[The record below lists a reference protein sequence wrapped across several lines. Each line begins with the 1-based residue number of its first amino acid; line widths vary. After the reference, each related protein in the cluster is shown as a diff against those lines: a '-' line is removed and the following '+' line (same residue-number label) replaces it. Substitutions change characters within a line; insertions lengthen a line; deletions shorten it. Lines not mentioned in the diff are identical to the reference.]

1 VKRRD
6 AIKLIGAVPAA
17 AAAAFTWTA
26 EEARMAAE
34 QAQQARTTAATT
46 AQPYKRRFFTAHEY
60 ATVIALS
67 DMIIPKDS
75 HSGSASDAGAPEFID
90 YLIAEQKD
98 RHTAIRGGLVWL
110 DTECRGRFDKAFLDC
125 ADVQRRQVLDDI
137 AWPKKARPE
146 MSQGV
151 RFFTT
156 MRDLVAGGFWSSKIG
171 VADIGYMGNTMNPW
185 NGPPAAVLQKLG
197 LTQG

>member
-1 VKRRD
+1 
-6 AIKLIGAVPAA
+6 
-17 AAAAFTWTA
+17 
-26 EEARMAAE
+26 MAAE
-34 QAQQARTTAATT
+34 QAQQARSTAASA

-67 DMIIPKDS
+67 DMIIPKDG
-75 HSGSASDAGAPEFID
+75 HSGGASEAGAPEFID

-98 RHTAIRGGLVWL
+98 RQTAIRGGLVWL

-125 ADVQRRQVLDDI
+125 TDAQRRQLLDDI

-171 VADIGYMGNTMNPW
+171 VADIGYIGNTMVQW